1 MAESIKK
8 RNWTFVLY
16 PESAPADWKEQIKLS
31 GLLAAISPLHDKDV
45 NPTGEAK
52 KAHYHILLVYSG
64 PTTYNAV
71 AKFTASLN
79 ATIPQALES
88 VRGMY
93 RYFSHKDNPE
103 KYQYEES
110 EIQTLN
116 GFNIADLVELTKSEV
131 NELKMRILKLIRDVD
146 IIEYSGLVD
155 FLIDN
160 EMFSEYDVAIN
171 NTFFFH
177 TYITSRRNAVRQ
189 EAEDLAK
196 IEAAKLQA
204 ARIAKREAEKREA
217 AGEGERSTDYRTP
230 FD

>member
-16 PESAPADWKEQIKLS
+16 PESAPSDWIERLKLS
-31 GLLAAISPLHDKDV
+31 GLMAAISPLHDKDL

-52 KAHYHILLVYSG
+52 KAHHHVLLVYSG

-79 ATIPQALES
+79 ATVPQALES

-103 KYQYEES
+103 KYQYDERD
-110 EIQTLN
+110 IIAVN

-131 NELKMRILKLIRDVD
+131 NALKMQILAIIRDVG
-146 IIEYSGLVD
+146 ITEYSGLID
-155 FLIDN
+155 FLTDN
-160 EMFSEYDVAIN
+160 EMFAECDVAFN
-171 NTFFFH
+171 NTLFFN
-177 TYITSRRNAVRQ
+177 TYITSRRF
-189 EAEDLAK
+189 AEQRESENLGK
-196 IEAAKLQA
+196 IELER
-204 ARIAKREAEKREA
+204 ARALSRAKREAKTEKCN
-217 AGEGERSTDYRTP
+217 
-230 FD
+230 FKQ

>member
-1 MAESIKK
+1 MAETIKK

-16 PESAPADWKEQIKLS
+16 PESAPSDWKEQIKLS
-31 GLLAAISPLHDKDV
+31 GLLAAVSPLHDKDV
-45 NPTGEAK
+45 NPTGEPK

-103 KYQYEES
+103 KYQYDEH

-131 NELKMRILKLIRDVD
+131 NELKMNILKLIRDID
-146 IIEYSGLVD
+146 IYEYSGLVD

-160 EMFSEYDVAIN
+160 GMTAEYDVAIN

-196 IEAAKLQA
+196 IEAARLQA
-204 ARIAKREAEKREA
+204 ARIAKREAELKA
-217 AGEGERSTDYRTP
+217 AADERPTP

>member
-1 MAESIKK
+1 MAENTKK

-16 PESAPADWKEQIKLS
+16 PESAPSDWMEQIKLS
-31 GLLAAISPLHDKDV
+31 GLLAAVSPLHDKDV
-45 NPTGEAK
+45 NPTGEPK

-103 KYQYEES
+103 KYQYDEH

-131 NELKMRILKLIRDVD
+131 NELKMNILKLIRDVD
-146 IIEYSGLVD
+146 IYEYSGLVD

-160 EMFSEYDVAIN
+160 GMTAEYDVAIN

-196 IEAAKLQA
+196 IEAARLQA
-204 ARIAKREAEKREA
+204 ARIAKREVELKA
-217 AGEGERSTDYRTP
+217 AADERPTP

>member
-1 MAESIKK
+1 MSESIKK

-16 PESAPADWKEQIKLS
+16 PESAPEDWREIIKIS
-31 GLLAAISPLHDKDV
+31 GLMSAISPLHDKDI

-93 RYFSHKDNPE
+93 RYFTHKDNPE
-103 KYQYEES
+103 KYQYEEA
-110 EIQTLN
+110 EIRSLN

-131 NELKMRILKLIRDVD
+131 NELKAKILKLIREVG
-146 IIEYSGLVD
+146 IVEYASLIDFLVD
-155 FLIDN
+155 N
-160 EMFSEYDVAIN
+160 GMTAEYDVAIN
-171 NTFFFH
+171 NTFFFN
-177 TYITSRRNAVRQ
+177 TYICSKRNAERQ
-189 EAEDLAK
+189 EAEDFSK
-196 IEAAKLQA
+196 IQMARIRA
-204 ARIAKREAEKREA
+204 ARMAEKA
-217 AGEGERSTDYRTP
+217 ERDFPVTP

>member
-1 MAESIKK
+1 MAETIKK

-16 PESAPADWKEQIKLS
+16 PESAPKDWKEQIKLS
-31 GLLAAISPLHDKDV
+31 GLLAAVSPLHDKDV
-45 NPTGEAK
+45 NPTGEPK

-103 KYQYEES
+103 KYQYDEH

-131 NELKMRILKLIRDVD
+131 NELKMNILKLIRDVD
-146 IIEYSGLVD
+146 IYEYSGLVD

-160 EMFSEYDVAIN
+160 GMTAEYDVAIN

-204 ARIAKREAEKREA
+204 ARIAKREADKREA
-217 AGEGERSTDYRTP
+217 VAEGERCTENRTP

>member
-1 MAESIKK
+1 MAENIKK

-16 PESAPADWKEQIKLS
+16 PESAPGDWREQLKLS
-31 GLLAAISPLHDKDV
+31 GLMAAISPLHDKDL

-52 KAHYHILLVYSG
+52 KAHYHVLLVYSG

-71 AKFTASLN
+71 SKFTASLN

-103 KYQYEES
+103 KYQYNEA
-110 EIQTLN
+110 EIVTVN

-131 NELKMRILKLIRDVD
+131 NELKMNILRLIRDVD
-146 IIEYSGLVD
+146 ITEYSALVD

-160 EMFSEYDVAIN
+160 ELPAEYDVAIN

-177 TYITSRRNAVRQ
+177 TYITSRRNSDRAA
-189 EAEDLAK
+189 AESFGKLELARAK
-196 IEAAKLQA
+196 AERKAKLEQ
-204 ARIAKREAEKREA
+204 EKQGA
-217 AGEGERSTDYRTP
+217 TVT
-230 FD
+230 

>member
-1 MAESIKK
+1 MAENVKK

-16 PESAPADWKEQIKLS
+16 PESAPADWRDKLKLS
-31 GLLAAISPLHDKDV
+31 GLMCAISPLHDKDI

-52 KAHYHILLVYSG
+52 KPHYHVLLVYSG

-103 KYQYEES
+103 KYQYSEE
-110 EIQTLN
+110 EILTIN
-116 GFNIADLVELTKSEV
+116 GFNISDLIELTKSEV
-131 NELKMRILKLIRDVD
+131 NEIKAKILKLIRE
-146 IIEYSGLVD
+146 IGITEYAGLVD

-160 EMFSEYDVAIN
+160 GMSAEYDVAIN
-171 NTFFFH
+171 NTFFFN
-177 TYITSRRNAVRQ
+177 TYISSKRNAERQ
-189 EAEDLAK
+189 IAEEVVKLEAARVLAK
-196 IEAAKLQA
+196 RKAASLP
-204 ARIAKREAEKREA
+204 
-217 AGEGERSTDYRTP
+217 T
-230 FD
+230 

>member
-1 MAESIKK
+1 MADKKENVKK

-16 PESAPADWKEQIKLS
+16 PESAPKDWQEKLKLS
-31 GLLAAISPLHDKDV
+31 GLMCAISPLHDKDL

-71 AKFTASLN
+71 SKFTASLN

-103 KYQYEES
+103 KYQYQEAD
-110 EIQTLN
+110 IITIN
-116 GFNIADLVELTKSEV
+116 GFNINDLVELTKSEV
-131 NELKMRILKLIRDVD
+131 NELKASILGCVRRLCIT
-146 IIEYSGLVD
+146 EYADLVD

-160 EMFSEYDVAIN
+160 CMFAEYDVVIN
-171 NTFFFH
+171 NTFFFN
-177 TYITSRRNAVRQ
+177 TYITSRRNSASYTVIN
-189 EAEDLAK
+189 ET
-196 IEAAKLQA
+196 
-204 ARIAKREAEKREA
+204 IAHKREN
-217 AGEGERSTDYRTP
+217 S
-230 FD
+230 